1 MGRPPFVLSFPLSTL
16 ITPTL
21 NTGTIFSEKHG
32 VMELED
38 DDRLKLCIEM
48 ELLI

>member
-1 MGRPPFVLSFPLSTL
+1 MGKPPFVLSLPLSTL

-32 VMELED
+32 VPELDGDEM
-38 DDRLKLCIEM
+38 LKLCIEM